1 MAPSKIRTYVR
12 TYIDL
17 MLTLATLCVGPY
29 IASVDITMDIVRVN
43 GLMLKCTLWQ
53 AAIMYVHGVMLV
65 DGCTYTL
72 I

>member
-1 MAPSKIRTYVR
+1 
-12 TYIDL
+12 